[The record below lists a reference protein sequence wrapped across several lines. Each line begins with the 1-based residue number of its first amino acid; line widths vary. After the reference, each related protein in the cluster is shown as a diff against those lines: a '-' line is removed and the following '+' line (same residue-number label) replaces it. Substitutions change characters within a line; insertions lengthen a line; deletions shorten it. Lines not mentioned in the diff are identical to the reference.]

1 MSAGTRIDYS
11 CVIMAENAIRPW
23 PANTGLRLPADR
35 LPKEPNALKP
45 VSPLRVLLLLLA
57 FAVPAHAEPALWVA
71 RSPTATVYLFGTVHV
86 LKADLVWR
94 SPRINRALAASG
106 DLWLETSDAFDPA
119 AIRPF
124 IQQYGTDAAH
134 PLSTKLNKAERTQLQ
149 TIIDQNGLPSIAQL
163 EPFRPWMVALVG
175 EMSGL
180 SKIGYDP
187 NKGVEKVLTAEMT
200 DSGRSGHGL
209 ETVDEE
215 LRYFKHLRAKAELQ
229 MLDEAMDDEKEGTSK
244 LNAIVA
250 AWAAGNVE
258 QIDKLVDADMAANEP
273 DAYQALIVDR
283 NIAWAGR
290 LRDRLKGTGASFV
303 AVGAGHLAGPDSL
316 QAQLAK
322 LGITVKRE

>member
-35 LPKEPNALKP
+35 LPKEPNAMKP

-200 DSGRSGHGL
+200 DSGRSVHGL
-209 ETVDEE
+209 ETV
-215 LRYFKHLRAKAELQ
+215 
-229 MLDEAMDDEKEGTSK
+229 DDEKEGTSK